1 MHIHLSFLDLKE
13 HKYKKQMQTPS
24 MQAFFNIYS
33 LFTFVQLTISYVRL
47 LHDQQS
53 TKMLSSTNLTQVK
66 TIAVLANVSTFALVR
81 VHFNTNVFATAV
93 SI

>member
-1 MHIHLSFLDLKE
+1 MHNHLSFLDLKG
-13 HKYKKQMQTPS
+13 HKYKKQRQTPS

-53 TKMLSSTNLTQVK
+53 TKMLSTNLTQVK